1 MTAIVNVPATPT
13 VPVFPALGSAS
24 FNAEAYAWGTA
35 MPTVASGIHGIAE
48 SAKTNATAAKEQAEA
63 AQEQAE
69 AAQQIKDDANYEV
82 GLLAAAA
89 STSAGI
95 ASGYAS
101 AASSSAGLADGSKV
115 AAGVSAGLAEG
126 SRIAASKLNLGG
138 KASAPALDNQGDA
151 LLTGAT
157 YYDTVLDKWRVW
169 TGIAW
174 ADGVS
179 SIAGVSSLN
188 GLTGDVTLNQFDVGD
203 TLTTAR
209 ALTAPDWLYCDGGVY
224 LQSSYADLY
233 AELGLLLTPGAYKLP
248 DPATLPTGFC
258 TGCSWD
264 SSGTYLAVSH
274 ITTPFITVY
283 SRSGT
288 TLTKLPD
295 PATLPTGTGY
305 GCSWDSSGTYLAV
318 AYDTTPFITVYDNYA
333 LDTATQFRVPNAQA
347 PAGTTTYIKGT

>member
-24 FNAEAYAWGTA
+24 FNVEAYAWGTA

-63 AQEQAE
+63 AQ
-69 AAQQIKDDANYEV
+69 QIKDDANYEV
-82 GLLAAAA
+82 GLLATAA
-89 STSAGI
+89 STSAGN

-174 ADGVS
+174 AEGVS
-179 SIAGVSSLN
+179 SIAGVSSIN
-188 GLTGDVTLNQFDVGD
+188 GLTGYVTFSRLDIVGD
-203 TLTTAR
+203 TFTTAR
-209 ALTAPDWLYCDGGVY
+209 TMTAPDWLPCDGGVY
-224 LQSSYADLY
+224 LQSSYADLF
-233 AELGLLLTPGAYKLP
+233 AELGLLLTPGAEKLAN
-248 DPATLPTGFC
+248 PATLPTDVG
-258 TGCSWD
+258 
-264 SSGTYLAVSH
+264 
-274 ITTPFITVY
+274 
-283 SRSGT
+283 R
-288 TLTKLPD
+288 
-295 PATLPTGTGY
+295 

-318 AYDTTPFITVYDNYA
+318 AHSTSPFITVYDNYA